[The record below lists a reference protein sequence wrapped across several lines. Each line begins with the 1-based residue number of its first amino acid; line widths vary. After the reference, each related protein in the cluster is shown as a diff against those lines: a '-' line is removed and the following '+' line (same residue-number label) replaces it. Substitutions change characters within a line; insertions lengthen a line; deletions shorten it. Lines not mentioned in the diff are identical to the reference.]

1 MKEGSVLLAA
11 LAVAAAIAYWSDHF
25 RISDSAPPPSDDAP
39 FAHQAAPS
47 QVRNSPIVAPTR
59 ERLEVEANPD
69 ATDKAAICTELQAV
83 IQDVDAALQVPQA
96 PAVVDQLNARRRLYV
111 EKRIALGC

>member
-25 RISDSAPPPSDDAP
+25 RVSDGVLPAAGDAP
-39 FAHQAAPS
+39 FAHQATPS

-59 ERLEVEANPD
+59 ERLEVHASPD
-69 ATDKAAICTELQAV
+69 ASDKAAVCTELQEV
-83 IQDVDAALQVPQA
+83 IDEVDAALQVPQA
-96 PAVVDQLNARRRLYV
+96 PALIDQLNARRRVYL
-111 EKRIALGC
+111 EKRMALGC